1 MVRMKRKSE
10 LIKSVAELKDID
22 YSRDAQID
30 AIYQRLRKGKQQFE
44 KVMEQNLNAVMQ
56 ISSLD
61 LTLTQNTDALLKIS
75 SSVGDATSTIH
86 RAAAESSYVAGMVTS
101 QHEDLTKTIVLAAED
116 TSYVNGK
123 IEDGQNELSGIK
135 ELSATMIAAS
145 REMQKDM
152 DVLLGIINNMNEVIA
167 GINSISSQTNL
178 LALNASIEAARAGEA
193 GRGFAVVADEI
204 RQLAEETQ
212 TMTGSMGEFVSK
224 IRDAS
229 QKSAASVMTTIES
242 LGTITQKIENVWEL
256 NQENQKHVAQIN
268 DSISSLAAVSEEIS
282 SSMVVMEEQAF
293 SIKEQCSHLETNT
306 TKLNSVSASLKQAI
320 APVTTI
326 EEMLDKT
333 AKQLGDMA
341 DDAFFRIECSQL
353 THYMDNAIQ
362 AHLTW
367 LGNLKRITDEHCIL
381 PLQLDSRKCAFGHF
395 YYSVTPKI
403 PEIRDIWVQIADK
416 HKKFH
421 EYGKKVLEAVTKG
434 DYDAAQKYYQEA
446 EEYSKVLIDNFE
458 QLKCHN
464 HPAD

>member
-1 MVRMKRKSE
+1 M
-10 LIKSVAELKDID
+10 AEMKDID
-22 YSRDAQID
+22 YSKDAQID
-30 AIYQRLRKGKQQFE
+30 AIYKRLRKGKQQFE
-44 KVMEQNLNAVMQ
+44 TVMEQNINAVMQ

-61 LTLTQNTDALLKIS
+61 LALTQNTEALLKIAS
-75 SSVGDATSTIH
+75 NVADATSTIH
-86 RAAAESSYVAGMVTS
+86 MAAAESSNVAETVTN
-101 QHEDLTKTIVLAAED
+101 QHEDLTRTIVQAAED

-135 ELSATMIAAS
+135 DLSATMIAAS
-145 REMQKDM
+145 REMKKDM
-152 DVLLGIINNMNEVIA
+152 DVLLDIINNMNEVIA

-193 GRGFAVVADEI
+193 GRGFAVVAEEI

-212 TMTGSMGEFVSK
+212 TMTGSMGEFVGR

-229 QKSAASVMTTIES
+229 QKSAASVTTTIES

-256 NQENQKHVAQIN
+256 NQENQKHVARIN
-268 DSISSLAAVSEEIS
+268 DSVSSLAAVSEEIS
-282 SSMVVMEEQAF
+282 SSMVEMEEKAV
-293 SIKEQCSHLETNT
+293 SIKEQCSHLETGT
-306 TKLNSVSASLKQAI
+306 TELNSISSSLKQAT

-341 DDAFFRIECSQL
+341 SDAFFRMECDQL
-353 THYMDNAIQ
+353 THYMDNAIK

-367 LGNLKRITDEHCIL
+367 LGNLKRIADEHRIL

-395 YYSVTPKI
+395 YYSITPQI

-416 HKKFH
+416 HKQFH
-421 EYGKKVLEAVTKG
+421 EYGRQVLEAVKKG
-434 DYDAAQKYYQEA
+434 DYDAAQKYYKEA
-446 EEYSKVLIDNFE
+446 EEYSKVLIADFE
-458 QLKCHN
+458 QMKCHN
-464 HPAD
+464 RHAD